1 MWKNTIIDVWLGSK
15 YFSACYP
22 TQHKR
27 IKEFPW
33 LVEGMVTIKMYT
45 PSVNKGV
52 NINCETLKV
61 KLKTGMGKTGIW
73 VTLALNKK

>member
-1 MWKNTIIDVWLGSK
+1 MLSK
-15 YFSACYP
+15 

-52 NINCETLKV
+52 NINWNIKSKIE
-61 KLKTGMGKTGIW
+61 LKTGMSKTGIW
-73 VTLALNKK
+73 VTFALNKK